1 MVKRGVEG
9 EELIEARIADR
20 ESAYLGSERSGLGI
34 EGKTLLPFF
43 REEVF
48 PRGSFL
54 KQLGIRPKRRSVV
67 SYAPLDKAE
76 NWDDLG
82 RFSSRFCVHEQ

>member
-1 MVKRGVEG
+1 LRKRGVKR

-20 ESAYLGSERSGLGI
+20 ESAFLGSERSGLGI

-54 KQLGIRPKRRSVV
+54 KQGGIRRKKRSATFYV
-67 SYAPLDKAE
+67 PLDKAE

-82 RFSSRFCVHEQ
+82 RFSGRFCVHEQ